1 VPVSIKQL
9 GLIFAFLGLIFTSG
23 CSTSSTGGDHDL
35 KNSEKIVR
43 YSFDCENLV
52 CLDTSN
58 IIDFNSGDYR
68 SRTCVWNCGTGYNQ
82 CIKAQVTLKFE
93 KVGGCWQ
100 LTHDQLS
107 ANYEGAC
114 K

>member
-1 VPVSIKQL
+1 VPVPLKVL
-9 GLIFAFLGLIFTSG
+9 GLLFALLGLVFLYG
-23 CSTSSTGGDHDL
+23 CSTSSTGGDHDP
-35 KNSEKIVR
+35 KNSEKGVR
-43 YSFDCENLV
+43 YSMDCENLV

-58 IIDFNSGDYR
+58 IIDFSSGDHR
-68 SRTCVWNCGTGYNQ
+68 ARTCIWNCGTGYKQ

-93 KVGGCWQ
+93 QVGGCWQ

-114 K
+114 N

>member
-1 VPVSIKQL
+1 MSVPSKYL
-9 GLIFAFLGLIFTSG
+9 GLTLALLGLVFIYG
-23 CSTSSTGGDHDL
+23 CSTSSTGGDHDP

-58 IIDFNSGDYR
+58 IIDFNSGDHR
-68 SRTCVWNCGTGYNQ
+68 ARTCIWNCGTGYNQ

-93 KVGGCWQ
+93 KVNGCWHM
-100 LTHDQLS
+100 THDQLS
-107 ANYEGAC
+107 SNYEGAC
-114 K
+114 N